1 MSTEKKSFSKRVL
14 SAALAAVMAV
24 PMLTATAFAVDRSQ
38 ILTEKL
44 PDAVMDVSYAVQV
57 ETTEMIPV
65 AESIVSP
72 LGSRWKPPVPNPCG
86 NPAGSLTG

>member
-57 ETTEMIPV
+57 ETTRAEPV
-65 AESIVSP
+65 WKS
-72 LGSRWKPPVPNPCG
+72 SRLPNG
-86 NPAGSLTG
+86 LTIWAC

>member
-38 ILTEKL
+38 IRSAGGNHPCRTR
-44 PDAVMDVSYAVQV
+44 V
-57 ETTEMIPV
+57 EIQ
-65 AESIVSP
+65 
-72 LGSRWKPPVPNPCG
+72 
-86 NPAGSLTG
+86 PAP